1 MKLVCLIT
9 GIIFTLALL
18 YLTFININTI
28 SKIDVSSDSIIVT
41 NLSYTILCSGF
52 IGAGIASSIWGYLF
66 HSSKLIQKKQT
77 RTVEK
82 ASIKAEESEDKVKAL
97 EAKIETLEKALQKA
111 LTK

>member
-1 MKLVCLIT
+1 MKLIYLIT
-9 GIIFTLALL
+9 GLIFTFALL
-18 YLTFININTI
+18 YLIIININTV
-28 SKIDVSSDSIIVT
+28 SKIDVSLSSIIVT
-41 NLSYTILCSGF
+41 NLGYTILCSAI
-52 IGAGIASSIWGYLF
+52 IGGGVASGIWGYIF
-66 HSSKLIQKKQT
+66 HSNKLIQKKQT